1 MVSTDDRKRDSPMKD
16 PKRINE
22 FITEALALEYQE
34 AKSAGALGFMSRAL
48 VNCTMPH
55 SKIVTPY
62 YTRKNGVFTLT
73 MKGDEE
79 VGVPYGALPRLLMA
93 FITTEA
99 VRTKDPQIVLGD
111 SLSGFMSQL
120 GIVKSGGRWGSVNR
134 LRFQMERLFSCA
146 ISCKYADDL
155 NKGGKNLLIAD
166 EYNLWWEPKTPDQI
180 QLFQSTVTL
189 SQRFFEEITNSP
201 VVFRM
206 DALKLLKQSAM
217 AIDLYTWVTYRN
229 SYAQK
234 PTYIPWES
242 LQMQFGAGYPETAQG
257 KRDFKK
263 KFIEALTKVAIAY
276 PEAAKLRPE
285 TDHLIFVPGRPHVP
299 KISTFK

>member
-1 MVSTDDRKRDSPMKD
+1 MMEN
-16 PKRINE
+16 PKRIND
-22 FITEALALEYQE
+22 FITEALALEYLE
-34 AKSAGALGFMSRAL
+34 AKKAGAIGFMSRAL

-55 SKIVTPY
+55 SKIDSPY

-79 VGVPYGALPRLLMA
+79 IGVPYGTLPRLIMA

-99 VRTKDPQIVLGD
+99 VKTKNPQIVLGD

-120 GIVKSGGRWGSVNR
+120 GIIKGGGRWGSVTR
-134 LRFQMERLFSCA
+134 LRNQMERLFACA
-146 ISCKYADDL
+146 ISCRYADDL
-155 NKGGKNLLIAD
+155 NRGGKNLLIAD
-166 EYNLWWEPKTPDQI
+166 EYNLWWEPKQPEQI
-180 QLFQSTVTL
+180 QLFASTVTL
-189 SQRFFEEITNSP
+189 SQRFFEEVINSP

-229 SYAQK
+229 SYAK
-234 PTYIPWES
+234 KNSYIPWES
-242 LQMQFGAGYPETAQG
+242 LQMQFGSGYPNTAQG
-257 KRDFKK
+257 KSDFKR
-263 KFIEALTKVAIAY
+263 KFKEALTKVAIVY

-285 TDHLIFVPGRPHVP
+285 DEHLLFVPGKPHVAK
-299 KISTFK
+299 KIFTIGK

>member
-1 MVSTDDRKRDSPMKD
+1 MKD
-16 PKRINE
+16 PKRINA

-34 AKSAGALGFMSRAL
+34 AKGAGALGFMSRAL

-55 SKIVTPY
+55 SKIATPY

-79 VGVPYGALPRLLMA
+79 VGVPYGALPRLIMA
-93 FITTEA
+93 FVTTEA

-111 SLSGFMSQL
+111 SLSDFMSQL
-120 GIVKSGGRWGSVNR
+120 GIVKSGGRWGSISR
-134 LRFQMERLFSCA
+134 LRIQMERLFSCA

-166 EYNLWWEPKTPDQI
+166 EYNLWWEPKSPDQI

-229 SYAQK
+229 SYAKK
-234 PTYIPWES
+234 PTFIPWES
-242 LQMQFGAGYPETAQG
+242 LQMQFGAGYPETDQG

-263 KFIEALTKVAIAY
+263 KFVKALTKVALVY

-285 TDHLIFVPGRPHVP
+285 ADHLIFVPGRPHVP
-299 KISTFK
+299 KISTFN